1 MRLPFKDNDY
11 FTKNV
16 NSAFEN
22 IRSAYLRAIAP
33 QLTKKK
39 VNVMLG
45 DGSII
50 QSDTFD
56 LNRIIVFYQNLI
68 NELKGW
74 TTAGISRSNT
84 DDLHRLYCEFTQ
96 AAGKYH
102 LHGYFGIQFHIL
114 QYYRIDKSVITI
126 QKELAQ
132 IVNKAS
138 ETSKSM
144 AGRGNDIL
152 SDELERIGYANIGS
166 EELFTEL
173 FENRTLFEHLEGKA
187 MSIENEFP
195 EFEEIHQKKI
205 QLFSELN
212 NLLVELYQISPTSID
227 YNQLMQGEEGVV
239 IYFDIEMI
247 KNQKTNEKDSY
258 INSKRITI
266 DSTRQIVSKLNEV
279 EKTLQH
285 IVNDEQS

>member
-1 MRLPFKDNDY
+1 
-11 FTKNV
+11 
-16 NSAFEN
+16 
-22 IRSAYLRAIAP
+22 
-33 QLTKKK
+33 
-39 VNVMLG
+39 
-45 DGSII
+45 
-50 QSDTFD
+50 
-56 LNRIIVFYQNLI
+56 
-68 NELKGW
+68 
-74 TTAGISRSNT
+74 
-84 DDLHRLYCEFTQ
+84 
-96 AAGKYH
+96 
-102 LHGYFGIQFHIL
+102 
-114 QYYRIDKSVITI
+114 
-126 QKELAQ
+126 
-132 IVNKAS
+132 
-138 ETSKSM
+138 M

-258 INSKRITI
+258 INSKRITT

>member
-138 ETSKSM
+138 ETFKSM

-173 FENRTLFEHLEGKA
+173 FGNRTLFEHLEGKA

-212 NLLVELYQISPTSID
+212 NLLVKLYQISPTSID

-266 DSTRQIVSKLNEV
+266 DSTWQILSKLNEV

>member
-138 ETSKSM
+138 ETFKSM

-173 FENRTLFEHLEGKA
+173 FENRTLFEHLEDKA

-239 IYFDIEMI
+239 IYFDIGMI

-266 DSTRQIVSKLNEV
+266 DSTRQILSKLNEV

>member
-138 ETSKSM
+138 ETFKSM

-152 SDELERIGYANIGS
+152 SDELERIGYADIGS

-187 MSIENEFP
+187 ISIENEFP

-205 QLFSELN
+205 KLFSELN

-227 YNQLMQGEEGVV
+227 HNQLMQGEEGVV

-266 DSTRQIVSKLNEV
+266 DSTKQILSKLNEV

-285 IVNDEQS
+285 IVNDEKS

>member
-1 MRLPFKDNDY
+1 MRLPLKDNDY

-22 IRSAYLRAIAP
+22 IRSAYLGAMKP

-45 DGSII
+45 NGSIT

-56 LNRIIVFYQNLI
+56 LQRITVFYQNLI
-68 NELKGW
+68 NTLKGW
-74 TTAGISRSNT
+74 TTTGILRSNT

-96 AAGKYH
+96 TVGKYH
-102 LHGYFGIQFHIL
+102 LHGYFGIQFHRL

-126 QKELAQ
+126 QKELAN
-132 IVNKAS
+132 IVDKAS
-138 ETSKSM
+138 ETFKSM

-152 SDELERIGYANIGS
+152 SDELERIGYADIGF
-166 EELFTEL
+166 EELFTKL
-173 FENRTLFEHLEGKA
+173 FENRTLFEHLECKA
-187 MSIENEFP
+187 MSVENEFP
-195 EFEEIHQKKI
+195 EFEEMHKKKI

-212 NLLVELYQISPTSID
+212 NLLVELYQISPVLID
-227 YNQLMQGEEGVV
+227 YNKLMQGEEGVV

-247 KNQKTNEKDSY
+247 KNQKTNETDSY

-266 DSTRQIVSKLNEV
+266 DSTSQILSELNEV

>member
-96 AAGKYH
+96 TAGKYH
-102 LHGYFGIQFHIL
+102 LHGYFGTQFHIL

-132 IVNKAS
+132 IANKAS
-138 ETSKSM
+138 ETFKSM
-144 AGRGNDIL
+144 AGRGNEIL
-152 SDELERIGYANIGS
+152 SDELERIGYVNIGY
-166 EELFTEL
+166 EELFNEL

-187 MSIENEFP
+187 MSIEKEFP
-195 EFEEIHQKKI
+195 EFEEIHQKKT

-266 DSTRQIVSKLNEV
+266 DSTWQILSKLNEV

>member
-138 ETSKSM
+138 ETFKSM

-187 MSIENEFP
+187 MLIENEFP

-227 YNQLMQGEEGVV
+227 YNQLMQGVEGVV

-266 DSTRQIVSKLNEV
+266 DSTKQILSKLSEV

>member
-1 MRLPFKDNDY
+1 
-11 FTKNV
+11 T
-16 NSAFEN
+16 
-22 IRSAYLRAIAP
+22 
-33 QLTKKK
+33 
-39 VNVMLG
+39 
-45 DGSII
+45 
-50 QSDTFD
+50 
-56 LNRIIVFYQNLI
+56 
-68 NELKGW
+68 
-74 TTAGISRSNT
+74 
-84 DDLHRLYCEFTQ
+84 
-96 AAGKYH
+96 AGKYH

-132 IVNKAS
+132 IVDKAS
-138 ETSKSM
+138 ETFKSM

-212 NLLVELYQISPTSID
+212 NLLVELYQISPVSID
-227 YNQLMQGEEGVV
+227 YNKLMQGEEGVV
-239 IYFDIEMI
+239 IYFDIETI

-266 DSTRQIVSKLNEV
+266 DSTNQILSKLNEV